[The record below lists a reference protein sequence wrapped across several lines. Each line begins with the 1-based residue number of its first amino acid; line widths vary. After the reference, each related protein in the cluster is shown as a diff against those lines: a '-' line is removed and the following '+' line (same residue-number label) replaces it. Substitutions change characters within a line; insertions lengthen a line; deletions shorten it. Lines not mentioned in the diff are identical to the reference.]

1 MGRINKGRKNED
13 NRGMEKNVGKG
24 EGRKVGYRNREK
36 KKQWGINKEVRT
48 GWRRRGK
55 GGRRQQEKEMESGE
69 DEREK
74 EKEKGERESVSRCIE
89 DVGG

>member
-36 KKQWGINKEVRT
+36 KTMGDKQ
-48 GWRRRGK
+48 
-55 GGRRQQEKEMESGE
+55 GGEDRVEKEG
-69 DEREK
+69 K
-74 EKEKGERESVSRCIE
+74 KGEEATRKRNGKW
-89 DVGG
+89 GG